1 MRISRSPSCHALLGI
16 GHLHRREGEREFNY
30 DSCVKGR
37 RCHRRDGGQ
46 RQSRRRDELPP
57 QPFRF
62 GYYYTQFF
70 YTIEP
75 HAPYRLLSTSQEFC
89 LSAVDAP
96 SDCESVQF
104 ITGMALNASAPDPQL
119 VISFGT
125 NDCESRFVGV
135 RIDRIWQMLRPMR
148 ETGSVCSTS

>member
-1 MRISRSPSCHALLGI
+1 MHPTGCTPRLEHKSFSRAARPRSCQQNPVSGA
-16 GHLHRREGEREFNY
+16 RR
-30 DSCVKGR
+30 
-37 RCHRRDGGQ
+37 
-46 RQSRRRDELPP
+46 
-57 QPFRF
+57 
-62 GYYYTQFF
+62 
-70 YTIEP
+70 
-75 HAPYRLLSTSQEFC
+75 LSTSQEFC

-104 ITGMALNASAPDPQL
+104 IAGMTLNASAPDPQL

>member
-1 MRISRSPSCHALLGI
+1 MRPTGCTPRLEHKSFSRAARPRSCRKNPSSGA
-16 GHLHRREGEREFNY
+16 RR
-30 DSCVKGR
+30 
-37 RCHRRDGGQ
+37 
-46 RQSRRRDELPP
+46 
-57 QPFRF
+57 
-62 GYYYTQFF
+62 
-70 YTIEP
+70 
-75 HAPYRLLSTSQEFC
+75 LSTSQEFC

-104 ITGMALNASAPDPQL
+104 IAGMTLNASAPDPQL

-148 ETGSVCSTS
+148 EAGSVCSTS